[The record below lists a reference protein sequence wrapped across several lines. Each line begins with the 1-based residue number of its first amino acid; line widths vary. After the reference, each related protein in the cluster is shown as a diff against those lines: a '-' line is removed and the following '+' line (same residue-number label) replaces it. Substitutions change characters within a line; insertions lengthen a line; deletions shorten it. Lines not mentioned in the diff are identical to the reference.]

1 MNDCKL
7 REFDIMKTYTVVKVK
22 FNHQGVICEHI
33 DLGLKPMTEK
43 EAVTFKSKMMKPGQ
57 YLVTHTRN

>member
-1 MNDCKL
+1 M
-7 REFDIMKTYTVVKVK
+7 MKTYTVVKVK

-43 EAVTFKSKMMKPGQ
+43 EAVTFKSNMMKPGQ
-57 YLVTHTRN
+57 YLVTPTRN

>member
-1 MNDCKL
+1 
-7 REFDIMKTYTVVKVK
+7 MKTYTVVKVK

-57 YLVTHTRN
+57 YLVTHTLETKGV